1 MEKLTVALLSG
12 GISSEREVSLHSG
25 EQVYEA
31 LDKNKYHILKYDP
44 QSDLA
49 RLVQDAPKIDIA
61 MIILHGPFG
70 EDGTVL
76 FFISLQTDA
85 STNTSLPSP

>member
-1 MEKLTVALLSG
+1 MQKLNVALLSG

-31 LDKNKYHILKYDP
+31 LDKAKYNILRYDP

-49 RLVQDAPKIDIA
+49 RLVQDAPQIDIA
-61 MIILHGPFG
+61 MIILHTHPG
-70 EDGTVL
+70 EENA
-76 FFISLQTDA
+76 FAWMESLVFDEIVDYMQ
-85 STNTSLPSP
+85 